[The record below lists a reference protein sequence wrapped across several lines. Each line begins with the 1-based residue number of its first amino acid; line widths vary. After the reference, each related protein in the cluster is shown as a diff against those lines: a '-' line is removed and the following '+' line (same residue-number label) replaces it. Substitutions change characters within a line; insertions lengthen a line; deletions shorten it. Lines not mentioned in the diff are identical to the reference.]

1 VYNKE
6 YCSGFSDSNSW
17 AYDLTTQMEII
28 ARTSV
33 HSETEILQIT
43 ENKIFYKSGKSG
55 IIVNKLCAKHNV
67 HFKYLNDEIVLLK
80 IQCDF
85 HSKFLQQ

>member
-6 YCSGFSDSNSW
+6 YCSGVQRSKFMG
-17 AYDLTTQMEII
+17 YDLTTQMEII

-55 IIVNKLCAKHNV
+55 ISQQIVCKTQCA
-67 HFKYLNDEIVLLK
+67 
-80 IQCDF
+80 
-85 HSKFLQQ
+85 

>member
-1 VYNKE
+1 M
-6 YCSGFSDSNSW
+6 G
-17 AYDLTTQMEII
+17 YDLTTQMEII

-55 IIVNKLCAKHNV
+55 ISQQIVCKTQCA
-67 HFKYLNDEIVLLK
+67 L
-80 IQCDF
+80 
-85 HSKFLQQ
+85 